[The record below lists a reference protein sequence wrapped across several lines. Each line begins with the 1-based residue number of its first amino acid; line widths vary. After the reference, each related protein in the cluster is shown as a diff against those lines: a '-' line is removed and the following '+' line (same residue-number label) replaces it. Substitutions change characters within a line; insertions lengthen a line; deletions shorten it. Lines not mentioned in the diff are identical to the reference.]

1 SELVRVSSLEPESS
15 AQEERVTCDGV
26 CGFVEHSPASVIKW
40 KISSHDPGI
49 TVVGSELT
57 GLGGLLYNDEVDSCF
72 VELGCVDVCK
82 ASEPCSG
89 NQAVGF
95 IVNFYA
101 LSLAAGCELKYR
113 LQHSCP
119 YAKEYRG
126 HVGSGV
132 LAGKIAPSCIAQEL
146 LWTDLQIEFFY
157 H

>member
-1 SELVRVSSLEPESS
+1 MGGANCKGFTCKLRDNRSELVRVSSLEPESS

-101 LSLAAGCELKYR
+101 LVLTLRSFQSLQSDTQNFRPLVR
-113 LQHSCP
+113 
-119 YAKEYRG
+119 
-126 HVGSGV
+126 
-132 LAGKIAPSCIAQEL
+132 
-146 LWTDLQIEFFY
+146 
-157 H
+157 

>member
-1 SELVRVSSLEPESS
+1 MRVSSLEPESS

-26 CGFVEHSPASVIKW
+26 CGFVEHSPGGPASVIKW
-40 KISSHDPGI
+40 KISSQDPGI

-89 NQAVGF
+89 NHAVGF

-101 LSLAAGCELKYR
+101 LVLTLCSFQSLQSDTQNFRPLIR
-113 LQHSCP
+113 
-119 YAKEYRG
+119 
-126 HVGSGV
+126 
-132 LAGKIAPSCIAQEL
+132 
-146 LWTDLQIEFFY
+146 
-157 H
+157 